1 MTVETDLQEIAEINA
16 DIFEK
21 DIKDLSDSEKARIV
35 KELTIYSLSDS
46 YARLCKD
53 VESDTIVEYNSLA
66 KKELEYSQLQRDVIT
81 REFMQSII
89 SLVDDSI
96 GWKVF
101 KANIAKNAK
110 NFTSIIEERIEIWY
124 DAPAFTSLDIA
135 KHRKILTK
143 SVKAWLSQTITAY
156 EKTTEIAE
164 EQGAY

>member
-96 GWKVF
+96 G
-101 KANIAKNAK
+101 
-110 NFTSIIEERIEIWY
+110 
-124 DAPAFTSLDIA
+124 
-135 KHRKILTK
+135 
-143 SVKAWLSQTITAY
+143 
-156 EKTTEIAE
+156 
-164 EQGAY
+164 